1 MLKMLEQVSRDLDE
15 RGMTKFMP
23 IHCPHELP
31 KRPPQQEINYLGH
44 RLDFCGDCRKRIL
57 CESSRMRKRN
67 KGAFDMDTRT
77 GELVDVSVL
86 NAMPPEEREHY
97 RLIKPTTL
105 QRLNKKVQRNDPCP
119 CNSGKKFKACC
130 LRRRVK
136 V

>member
-1 MLKMLEQVSRDLDE
+1 
-15 RGMTKFMP
+15 
-23 IHCPHELP
+23 
-31 KRPPQQEINYLGH
+31 
-44 RLDFCGDCRKRIL
+44 
-57 CESSRMRKRN
+57 
-67 KGAFDMDTRT
+67 MDTRT